1 MQRHAYFMFLLLAAT
16 LLLPLGLAQ
25 ETNVTVDLTQGA
37 NTTGST
43 VVVEDPF
50 AANSRVCIFISQ
62 WILKL
67 VFVVIL
73 LAFLLGVAI
82 ISFGVFPEWRD
93 HGSKLIIGSIGAVVL
108 YLIGLP
114 ALKFLMGVGSIC
126 GL

>member
-1 MQRHAYFMFLLLAAT
+1 MFMLLAAT
-16 LLLPLGLAQ
+16 MLLPLATAQ
-25 ETNVTVDLTQGA
+25 ETNVTVDLTQGSNA
-37 NTTGST
+37 TGS
-43 VVVEDPF
+43 VVVDDPF
-50 AANSRVCIFISQ
+50 AADSRVCILISN

-73 LAFLLGVAI
+73 LAFLLGVAV

-114 ALKFLMGVGSIC
+114 ALKFLMGVSSIC

>member
-1 MQRHAYFMFLLLAAT
+1 MQRRAYFMFMLLAAAM
-16 LLLPLGLAQ
+16 LLPLTLAQ
-25 ETNVTVDLTQGA
+25 ETNVTVDLTQGT

-43 VVVEDPF
+43 VGVEDPF
-50 AANSRVCIFISQ
+50 AADSRVCILISN

-73 LAFLLGVAI
+73 LAFLLGVAV

-114 ALKFLMGVGSIC
+114 ALKFLMGVSSIC

>member
-1 MQRHAYFMFLLLAAT
+1 MLMLLAAT
-16 LLLPLGLAQ
+16 MLLPMGLAQ
-25 ETNVTVDLTQGA
+25 ETNVTVNLTQGDT
-37 NTTGST
+37 NSTGST
-43 VVVEDPF
+43 VVDDPF
-50 AANSRVCIFISQ
+50 AADSRVCILISN

-73 LAFLLGVAI
+73 LAFLLGVAV

-114 ALKFLMGVGSIC
+114 ALKFLMGVSSIC

>member
-1 MQRHAYFMFLLLAAT
+1 MRCKAFMLLMLALSAM
-16 LLLPLGLAQ
+16 LIAPAIAQ
-25 ETNVTVDLTQGA
+25 ETNVTVNLVQGA
-37 NTTGST
+37 DAGSANTID
-43 VVVEDPF
+43 DPF
-50 AANSRVCIFISQ
+50 AADSRVCIFITQ

-114 ALKFLMGVGSIC
+114 ALKFLMGVKTIC

>member
-1 MQRHAYFMFLLLAAT
+1 MLLMLALSAM
-16 LLLPLGLAQ
+16 LIAPAIAQ
-25 ETNVTVDLTQGA
+25 ETNVTVNLVQGA
-37 NTTGST
+37 DAGSANTID
-43 VVVEDPF
+43 DPF
-50 AANSRVCIFISQ
+50 AADSRVCIFITQ

-114 ALKFLMGVGSIC
+114 ALKFLMGVKTIC